1 MRVLPALSCLLL
13 LAAAPVVSPA
23 APERVS
29 ETGREDRV
37 PVGERLSR
45 IERIL
50 WERDAGGI
58 PLLREWA
65 VKDESDKVR
74 ERAVGA
80 LVTLRDVDASRIYT
94 DRLATDPSPRVRRA
108 AADAIGT
115 LSIRV
120 DRPER
125 LTIPLRQDAD
135 PFVRAVCARAI
146 ARTGL
151 REAFPHLL
159 GALVQD
165 PSPEVRALSAEALST
180 LKVTEAAG
188 VLRTSAV
195 QDPSVLVRAYAV
207 RALAAIGP
215 RDSKE
220 LFRTVWEQ
228 ATEEELRLEAYQGL
242 LLSVDAG
249 AWVDTGLLDRDPQVR
264 FLAFRKWESLH
275 LPKWSENRLP
285 RDSAVVLRLESFL
298 KDPLR
303 GIREGAKRTL
313 EKVGYRVVETGSA
326 YSIAGD

>member
-1 MRVLPALSCLLL
+1 MRFLPALSCLFL
-13 LAAAPVVSPA
+13 LAAVADVSHA
-23 APERVS
+23 APARVS
-29 ETGREDRV
+29 EAGREDHV

-50 WERDAGGI
+50 WERDTGGI

-80 LVTLRDVDASRIYT
+80 LVTLRDVGASQIYT
-94 DRLATDPSPRVRRA
+94 DLLATDSSPRVRRA

-125 LTIPLRQDAD
+125 LTDPLRKDAD
-135 PFVRAVCARAI
+135 PFVRAVCARTI

-151 REAFPHLL
+151 RETFPYLL
-159 GALVQD
+159 TALVQD
-165 PSPEVRALSAEALST
+165 PSPEVRALSADALST
-180 LKVTEAAG
+180 LRVTEAAG
-188 VLRTSAV
+188 VLKTSAV
-195 QDPSVLVRAYAV
+195 QDPSVLVRVYSI
-207 RALAAIGP
+207 RALAAIVP
-215 RDSKE
+215 RDSTE

-228 ATEEELRLEAYQGL
+228 AVEEELRLEAYQGL
-242 LLSVDAG
+242 LLSLEPD
-249 AWVDTGLLDRDPQVR
+249 AWVNTGLRDKDPQVR

-275 LPKWSENRLP
+275 IKKRPGDRPP
-285 RDSAVVLRLESFL
+285 RNSAVVLQLESFL

-303 GIREGAKRTL
+303 GIREGAKLTL
-313 EKVGYRVVETGSA
+313 EKIGYRVVETGGA